1 MQNRGQI
8 PVSSYISEKWDLTP
22 VLEGSKKNRGL
33 SPIILSYGNLRADM
47 GHKYFLI
54 LGAVNAFLAV
64 GLGAFGAHGLKA
76 RLSLDMLGVY
86 QTGVQYHFY
95 HALGLLLVGM
105 LVSQWPTEGLI
116 KIAGWVMFAG
126 IVIFSGS
133 LYLLSITGIRWLG
146 AITPIGGLAF
156 LVAWLLLVVAF
167 IRLP

>member
-1 MQNRGQI
+1 M
-8 PVSSYISEKWDLTP
+8 
-22 VLEGSKKNRGL
+22 
-33 SPIILSYGNLRADM
+33 A
-47 GHKYFLI
+47 HKYFLI

-76 RLSLDMLGVY
+76 RLSVDMLAVY
-86 QTGVQYHFY
+86 QTAVQYHFY

-105 LVSQWPTEGLI
+105 LVSQWPEAGLI
-116 KIAGWVMFAG
+116 KTAGWVMFAG